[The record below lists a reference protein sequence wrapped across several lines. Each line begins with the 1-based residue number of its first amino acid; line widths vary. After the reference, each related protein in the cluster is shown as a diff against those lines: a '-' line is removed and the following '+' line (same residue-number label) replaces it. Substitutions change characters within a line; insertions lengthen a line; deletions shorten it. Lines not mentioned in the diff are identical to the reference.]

1 MKEIEH
7 LSEDST
13 KLQQILDLASS
24 LRCSHSS
31 LEDSI
36 RDLHANVQRQLTERQ
51 ANDSQLNILELNYNA
66 PWVVKFHLMSWNNLI
81 FFSHSSGTQN
91 MTIVFSKPS
100 KRSHWEE
107 TFTEAKQKLIAS
119 VERFQVPEFI
129 ASVPIRKTRAGLQFT
144 CAAPTLGAQKDV
156 WVCNSDGYVG
166 QVCVLSL
173 NQPEPTVT
181 SCNGV
186 CNARILCVTSVPGY
200 SDPSNNNLNSSINDV
215 ENRLSMLSISNLST
229 VSNKTTSTKSAQSDS
244 NIQLDSSSS
253 SDSEP
258 EVALDRSMSPSVLSN
273 ASQIPPCDETESQM
287 WLGTEDGYIHV
298 YNCSDNIRIKK
309 NKIKIQHIS
318 AVTSIL
324 YLDNRIFVSLSNGDI
339 CVYIRESSSWN
350 TNSPIVLSLG
360 SVMSPVTKLLNVYG
374 KLWCSIQG
382 VIKILNI
389 TTLQVNCLKISF
401 FEHFELFKLLKN
413 FELLNTFRAFKDFS
427 SFVKIFE
434 FFKTF
439 WAFLKS
445 FL

>member
-1 MKEIEH
+1 M
-7 LSEDST
+7 
-13 KLQQILDLASS
+13 
-24 LRCSHSS
+24 
-31 LEDSI
+31 
-36 RDLHANVQRQLTERQ
+36 
-51 ANDSQLNILELNYNA
+51 
-66 PWVVKFHLMSWNNLI
+66 I
-81 FFSHSSGTQN
+81 FFIVFAFSSGTQN
-91 MTIVFSKPS
+91 MSIVFSKPS

-107 TFTEAKQKLIAS
+107 IFTEAKQKLIAS

-144 CAAPTLGAQKDV
+144 CAASTLGAQKDV

-200 SDPSNNNLNSSINDV
+200 SDPSNNTNNLNSSIS
-215 ENRLSMLSISNLST
+215 LLSISNSST
-229 VSNKTTSTKSAQSDS
+229 VSNKTTSTKSAQSGS

-258 EVALDRSMSPSVLSN
+258 ETALDRSVSPSVMSN

-309 NKIKIQHIS
+309 NKIKIQHVS

-324 YLDNRIFVSLSNGDI
+324 YLDNRIFVSLANGDI

-350 TNSPIVLSLG
+350 TNSPIILSIG
-360 SVMSPVTKLLNVYG
+360 SATSPVTKLLNVYG

-382 VIKILNI
+382 VIKILN
-389 TTLQVNCLKISF
+389 TSTLQVGS
-401 FEHFELFKLLKN
+401 
-413 FELLNTFRAFKDFS
+413 T
-427 SFVKIFE
+427 
-434 FFKTF
+434 
-439 WAFLKS
+439 
-445 FL
+445 